1 MFIKKIFSKYL
12 ISLRQSNGL
21 NQSKMSEILAI
32 SQTVISKLENGERA
46 ASIELLYALADHF
59 NSRTLYGCVDR
70 NQFLSSN
77 HL

>member
-12 ISLRQSNGL
+12 IALRQSNGL

-59 NSRTLYGCVDR
+59 NSRTRIGCVD
-70 NQFLSSN
+70 
-77 HL
+77 

>member
-59 NSRTLYGCVDR
+59 NSRTLYGCVD
-70 NQFLSSN
+70 
-77 HL
+77 